1 MEDQGGLVNLIV
13 KIRFGSTIECVWP
26 KLESGEEFLGRT
38 RWKFAFR
45 ADGADGQILLGQTF
59 AKLL

>member
-1 MEDQGGLVNLIV
+1 MFYRYILESGGLPGV
-13 KIRFGSTIECVWP
+13 G
-26 KLESGEEFLGRT
+26 ESGEEFLGRT